1 MAFIGFLPGFP
12 WYVLVPM
19 GAALFYIARKLQ
31 LKQASAFAAKLAKET
46 ERRQT
51 QGGPVADISPV
62 VPLDPLSLELG
73 FALIPRVDKE
83 KGAELLERIT
93 RIRRESALDMGL
105 VVPPIRIIDNMQL
118 SPNEYCFKIKGAAVG
133 SSRIRMGWYMCMNTG
148 AVTEEIAGEPTTDAA
163 FGLPAIWV
171 SEVDRER
178 AERAGYAVVDPP
190 TIIATHLTELIK
202 SHAAEIL
209 GRQEIQSI
217 VDTLKKEYPA
227 VVEEVTKLFNMGEI
241 QKVMQG
247 LLREQ
252 VSIRNMVAIFETL
265 ADFGPVTKKT
275 DILVEKVRQALA
287 RQICL
292 QYADENRT
300 MHVLTIAPDFLQKLV
315 ASRVDTVN
323 GPIGGLEPALQH
335 EWIAAVSASVASVQG
350 KGFMPVILCP
360 EEARILVKVSTER
373 EMPNL
378 VVLSVPEIV
387 NDIKLDNLGE
397 IKVGV

>member
-1 MAFIGFLPGFP
+1 
-12 WYVLVPM
+12 
-19 GAALFYIARKLQ
+19 
-31 LKQASAFAAKLAKET
+31 
-46 ERRQT
+46 
-51 QGGPVADISPV
+51 
-62 VPLDPLSLELG
+62 
-73 FALIPRVDKE
+73 
-83 KGAELLERIT
+83 
-93 RIRRESALDMGL
+93 
-105 VVPPIRIIDNMQL
+105 
-118 SPNEYCFKIKGAAVG
+118 
-133 SSRIRMGWYMCMNTG
+133 MGWYMCMNTG
-148 AVTEEIAGEPTTDAA
+148 AVTEEISGEPTTDPA

-287 RQICL
+287 RQIW
-292 QYADENRT
+292 A
-300 MHVLTIAPDFLQKLV
+300 
-315 ASRVDTVN
+315 
-323 GPIGGLEPALQH
+323 
-335 EWIAAVSASVASVQG
+335 
-350 KGFMPVILCP
+350 
-360 EEARILVKVSTER
+360 
-373 EMPNL
+373 
-378 VVLSVPEIV
+378 VPETFST
-387 NDIKLDNLGE
+387 DGT
-397 IKVGV
+397 